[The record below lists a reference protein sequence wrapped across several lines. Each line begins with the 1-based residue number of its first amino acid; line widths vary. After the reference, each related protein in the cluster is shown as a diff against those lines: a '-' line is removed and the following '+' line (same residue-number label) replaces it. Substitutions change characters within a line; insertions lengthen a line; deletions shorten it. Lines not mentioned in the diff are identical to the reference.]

1 MLERLH
7 FILGS
12 CVGEGT
18 QDCDH
23 IVASNK
29 DGESLKEEGALI
41 VIIILIIVIIIR
53 LIFTPLDA
61 THIEMH

>member
-1 MLERLH
+1 M
-7 FILGS
+7 
-12 CVGEGT
+12 GEGT

-41 VIIILIIVIIIR
+41 VIIIR